1 MHHHTPLYVDFV
13 GYIYLPEIIIFF
25 RSVDILITVTL
36 IFKFGLCLLVDL
48 CMSMQCPQMQK

>member
-1 MHHHTPLYVDFV
+1 MHHHTPLHVDFV

-48 CMSMQCPQMQK
+48 CMSM